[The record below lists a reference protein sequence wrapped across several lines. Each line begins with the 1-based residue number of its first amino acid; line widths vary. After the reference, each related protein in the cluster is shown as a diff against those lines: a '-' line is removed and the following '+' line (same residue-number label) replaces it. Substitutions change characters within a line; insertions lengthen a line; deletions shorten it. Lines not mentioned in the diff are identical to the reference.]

1 MSVAC
6 LASLPSLQRLIECR
20 VNEKDSFIYSY
31 CEDLKESCIQLQHMR
46 MCADEE
52 DVSAIDEI
60 MNLVTNLYRDLRDIR
75 LESLA
80 LQCQKGGEA

>member
-1 MSVAC
+1 MNAVC
-6 LASLPSLQRLIECR
+6 LSSLPTVQSLIECN
-20 VNEKDSFIYSY
+20 VNDKDSAIYSY

-52 DVSAIDEI
+52 DVPAIDEI
-60 MNLVTNLYRDLRDIR
+60 MNLVTNLYRDLRNIR

>member
-1 MSVAC
+1 MNAVC
-6 LASLPSLQRLIECR
+6 LSSLPTVQSLIECN
-20 VNEKDSFIYSY
+20 VNDKDSAIYEY

-46 MCADEE
+46 MCADKEG
-52 DVSAIDEI
+52 VPAIDEI